1 MNYNLIIQWIS
12 YFFIYSFIGWIWEVC
27 LVFSREKHF
36 VNRGFMH
43 GPILPIYGFGA
54 IMILAVTTPF
64 KESLPL
70 VFISGMIGATLLEY
84 VTGAAMES
92 LFHVRYW
99 DYSDNRFNL
108 NGHICLMATLAWGV
122 FSVIMVKWIHPPIE
136 EWFHHFNW
144 MFSQIMTLIV
154 LIIATSD
161 FSIAFYEAMDL
172 REVIDQLAE
181 NNRTVRRISMRIDAY
196 RAFLELDEEESLKD
210 KAEMVVDEL
219 LSEIKEKFADNRQGA
234 TNRFAELVAKR
245 DAINEHIENRKQ
257 RGYYRRAE
265 RILRRN
271 PRATVVKQSER
282 AEALREMIERIKKG
296 NMK

>member
-1 MNYNLIIQWIS
+1 
-12 YFFIYSFIGWIWEVC
+12 
-27 LVFSREKHF
+27 
-36 VNRGFMH
+36 
-43 GPILPIYGFGA
+43 
-54 IMILAVTTPF
+54 
-64 KESLPL
+64 
-70 VFISGMIGATLLEY
+70 
-84 VTGAAMES
+84 
-92 LFHVRYW
+92 
-99 DYSDNRFNL
+99 
-108 NGHICLMATLAWGV
+108 
-122 FSVIMVKWIHPPIE
+122 
-136 EWFHHFNW
+136 
-144 MFSQIMTLIV
+144 
-154 LIIATSD
+154 
-161 FSIAFYEAMDL
+161 
-172 REVIDQLAE
+172 
-181 NNRTVRRISMRIDAY
+181 MRIDAY